1 MLKNH
6 QKLLN
11 QVIAGTY
18 PTIVCTTPN
27 KPGKIR
33 VVFDLSA
40 EHHSV
45 SISKELLPGPD
56 LTNQIVEV
64 LLRFREEPIAVAG
77 DIEVMFHQV
86 KVPGQQRNYL
96 RFYWWKDRDL
106 DKDVVDHEMTAH
118 VFGGVSSLSYSN
130 YVLKKTAS
138 DKLKKYEE
146 DVSSIVRWNFFEDMV
161 KSFSSI
167 AEAIRITGKVKELCK
182 EGRFNL
188 TKFSSNTLD
197 VLKTIQDTVE
207 RMGLKTKI

>member
-106 DKDVVDHEMTAH
+106 DKDIVDHEMTARLWWSI
-118 VFGGVSSLSYSN
+118 FTL
-130 YVLKKTAS
+130 LF
-138 DKLKKYEE
+138 KLCPKEN
-146 DVSSIVRWNFFEDMV
+146 SIR
-161 KSFSSI
+161 
-167 AEAIRITGKVKELCK
+167 
-182 EGRFNL
+182 
-188 TKFSSNTLD
+188 
-197 VLKTIQDTVE
+197 
-207 RMGLKTKI
+207 